1 MTCFV
6 AIPRLTGATAAWQL
20 STKALKERS
29 MDEKNPADPADEEIL
44 MELGAVSEETKGMIG
59 GMWETDIS
67 LDLKLQ

>member
-1 MTCFV
+1 
-6 AIPRLTGATAAWQL
+6 
-20 STKALKERS
+20 
-29 MDEKNPADPADEEIL
+29 MDEENPADPADEEIL